1 MSKPRPL
8 LARDEIKRDLAVAQQ
23 TLAIAVNEADIEKM
37 RDRITQARGD
47 IAKALRRLG

>member
-1 MSKPRPL
+1 VSKPRPL
-8 LARDEIKRDLAVAQQ
+8 LARDEIRHDLAIAQQ
-23 TLAIAVNEADIEKM
+23 TLATAINEIDIEKM